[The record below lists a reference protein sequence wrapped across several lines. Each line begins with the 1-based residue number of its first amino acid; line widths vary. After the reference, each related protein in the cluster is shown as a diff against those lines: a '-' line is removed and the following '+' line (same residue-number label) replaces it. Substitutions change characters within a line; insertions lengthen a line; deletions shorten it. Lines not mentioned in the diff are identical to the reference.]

1 MDKVQLICDN
11 LIVGYNQKQ
20 VLPPLTFALYEGD
33 FLLIV
38 GANGTGKSTLCKTL
52 LNLQNALSGK
62 IILNNGVTSQD
73 IGYLPQTTEIQKDF
87 PATCFEVVLSG
98 TVNNNKFFGFVTKKQ
113 KALAIEKMQTLGI
126 LDLKN
131 KSFKELSGGQKQKVL
146 LARALCSTKKILLL
160 DEPSSSLDVVAT
172 KELYQILKR
181 LNQEEKITIIMISH
195 DIVNSLEYVNKVL
208 HTGDEVY
215 ILGVDEYKR
224 RIENGTF

>member
-1 MDKVQLICDN
+1 MDKVQLVCDN

-20 VLPPLTFALYEGD
+20 ILPPLTFALYEGD

-38 GANGTGKSTLCKTL
+38 GANGTGKSTLCRTL
-52 LNLQNALSGK
+52 LNLQSALSGK

-73 IGYLPQTTEIQKDF
+73 IGYLPQSSEIQKDF

-98 TVNNNKFFGFVTKKQ
+98 TVNANKFFGFVTKKQ
-113 KALAIEKMQTLGI
+113 KALALEKMQTLGI

-131 KSFKELSGGQKQKVL
+131 KSFRDLSGGQKQKVL

-172 KELYQILKR
+172 KELYQVLKQI
-181 LNQEEKITIIMISH
+181 NQKEKITIIMISH

-208 HTGDEVY
+208 HTGSDVY
-215 ILGVDEYKR
+215 LCDVNEYKR
-224 RIENGTF
+224 RIENGDF

>member
-87 PATCFEVVLSG
+87 PATCYEVVLSG
-98 TVNNNKFFGFVTKKQ
+98 TVNVNKFFGFITKKQ
-113 KALAIEKMQTLGI
+113 KELALEKMQTLGI

-131 KSFKELSGGQKQKVL
+131 KSFKDLSGGQKQKVL

-172 KELYQILKR
+172 KELYQILKK
-181 LNQEEKITIIMISH
+181 LNEEEKITIIMISH

-215 ILGVDEYKR
+215 ILDVNEYKR
-224 RIENGTF
+224 RIENGNF

>member
-1 MDKVQLICDN
+1 MDKVQLVCDN

-38 GANGTGKSTLCKTL
+38 GANGTGKSTLCRTL
-52 LNLQNALSGK
+52 LNLQQALSGK

-73 IGYLPQTTEIQKDF
+73 IGYLPQVTEIQKDF
-87 PATCFEVVLSG
+87 PATCYEVVLSG
-98 TVNNNKFFGFVTKKQ
+98 TVNANKFFGFITKKQ
-113 KALAIEKMQTLGI
+113 KELATLKMQTLGI
-126 LDLKN
+126 ENLKN
-131 KSFKELSGGQKQKVL
+131 TPFMNLSGGQKQKVL

-172 KELYQILKR
+172 KELYEILKK
-181 LNQEEKITIIMISH
+181 LNKEENITIIMISH
-195 DIVNSLEYVNKVL
+195 DIVNALQYVNKVL
-208 HTGDEVY
+208 HTGDDVF
-215 ILGVDEYKR
+215 ILDVNEYKG